1 MRISVGGSWRFSKTS
16 VDSSADGD
24 GWSLSVTGVDN
35 FFKTPVDTSA
45 SGSG

>member
-1 MRISVGGSWRFSKTS
+1 MRISAGGSWRFGKTS

-24 GWSLSVTGVDN
+24 SWSLSVTGVDN